1 MVSKEH
7 HSVATAWR
15 GSSVPARRT
24 PIVASPSH
32 AREVEEASGKQP
44 APSAHLGLRVLV
56 VDDDPLI
63 SRVYSRSLQSWGCEV
78 TLSTD
83 GADGLEQI
91 RAREFDAVLTDIA
104 MPRMNGLELLRALR
118 TQAPTLPVILATG
131 TPSLDSAVEAVA
143 LGAERYLRKPVEL
156 SDLHDALAS
165 VARAMHAG
173 EEATT
178 REGAAFERALASL
191 WLAVQPIARSDGSGA
206 LGYEALMRLDDPVL
220 SNPGLMLAEAERL
233 GRVVE
238 LGRFVRARAAEV
250 VERLPEDQVLFVN
263 LHPEELFD
271 PEIVSPDAPLSQV
284 PARIVLEITERAP
297 LHEVDAAR
305 NRLSELR
312 AMGFKIAIDDIGSGY
327 SGLYSLVALEP
338 DVVKIDM
345 SLIRDIHKD
354 VLKQQF
360 VGFIASVF
368 RAKGKNV
375 VAEGVETV
383 EERDMAI
390 TLGCDCLQGYLLGRP
405 APEFVEPAPI
415 PPLDK

>member
-1 MVSKEH
+1 MV
-7 HSVATAWR
+7 AA
-15 GSSVPARRT
+15 P
-24 PIVASPSH
+24 PH
-32 AREVEEASGKQP
+32 AHQVEEAPGEALP
-44 APSAHLGLRVLV
+44 PSTHLGLRVLV

-83 GADGLEQI
+83 GAEGLEQI
-91 RAREFDAVLTDIA
+91 HAREFDAVLTDIA

-118 TQAPTLPVILATG
+118 TQAPKLPVILATG

-156 SDLHDALAS
+156 SDLHEALAS
-165 VARAMHAG
+165 VARAMRAG
-173 EEATT
+173 QEATS
-178 REGAAFERALASL
+178 REGAAFESALASL

-206 LGYEALMRLDDPVL
+206 LGFEALMRLDDPIL

-233 GRVVE
+233 HRIVE
-238 LGRFVRARAAEV
+238 LGRYVRARAAEL
-250 VERLPEDQVLFVN
+250 VERLPEGAVLFVN

-271 PEIVSPDAPLSQV
+271 PEIIAPGAPLSAV
-284 PARIVLEITERAP
+284 ASRIVLEITERAP
-297 LHEVDAAR
+297 LNEVESAR
-305 NRLSELR
+305 KRLGELR
-312 AMGFKIAIDDIGSGY
+312 DMGFKIAIDDLGSGY
-327 SGLYSLVALEP
+327 SGLYSLVSLEP

-345 SLIRDIHKD
+345 SLIRDIQAD

-405 APEFVEPAPI
+405 AREFAEPAPI
-415 PPLDK
+415 PPVNK